1 MSDLISREEV
11 LRAIIT
17 SGEVEPDLGYTHLHK
32 VIENLPSAEPK
43 WIPVSERRPVLF
55 DRFYLVTVQLE
66 PVGRATDYCVWDGL
80 KWISPFS
87 ANPNVIAWMPK
98 PEPFKGGE

>member
-1 MSDLISREEV
+1 MKGLFIPVITAEMFRNGNLEQIEALMSE
-11 LRAIIT
+11 
-17 SGEVEPDLGYTHLHK
+17 GEIYD
-32 VIENLPSAEPK
+32 IEYEPK

-80 KWISPFS
+80 KWISPLS

-98 PEPFKGGE
+98 PEPYEEAIE